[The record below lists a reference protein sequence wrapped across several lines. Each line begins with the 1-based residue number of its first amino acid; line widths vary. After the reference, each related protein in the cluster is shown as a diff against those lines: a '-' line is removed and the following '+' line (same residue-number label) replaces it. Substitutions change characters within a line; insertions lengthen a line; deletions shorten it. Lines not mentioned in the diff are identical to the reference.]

1 MSLNTTTGY
10 IGSESMIKYIAG
22 ICLVVVAATAN
33 AELIQ
38 QFKNPTFSGQG
49 WASHVLTMEQM
60 RQSAK
65 NSVESKAASDKAAAD
80 AAATNTPLSK
90 FMALFT
96 GQVYSQLA
104 TQLTNNLFKEC
115 AAGGGASCSNG
126 DFMVTETQKIIW
138 TKLGNNVTLDVYD
151 GKLVNNAFVPNA
163 RPTQSITVPVS
174 SFSF

>member
-1 MSLNTTTGY
+1 MKKIICALA
-10 IGSESMIKYIAG
+10 IIPAIAS
-22 ICLVVVAATAN
+22 
-33 AELIQ
+33 AELVQ

-49 WASHVLTMEQM
+49 WASHVLTVEQM

-65 NSVESKAASDKAAAD
+65 SQQDSKAASEKAAAE
-80 AAATNTPLSK
+80 AAAANTPLAK

-115 AAGGGASCSNG
+115 VAGSGASCSDG
-126 DFMVTETQKIIW
+126 TFLISELQKIHW
-138 TKLGNNVTLDVYD
+138 VKLNGQVTLEVID
-151 GKLVNNAFVPNA
+151 GKKDGTTVTWNTT
-163 RPTQSITVPVS
+163 PTQTITVPIS

>member
-1 MSLNTTTGY
+1 MKKVLITTAMLLTLA
-10 IGSESMIKYIAG
+10 S
-22 ICLVVVAATAN
+22 AN

-49 WASHVLTMEQM
+49 WASQVLTVEQM

-65 NSVESKAASDKAAAD
+65 SSVASKEASEKAAAD
-80 AAATNTPLSK
+80 AAALNTPLAK

-115 AAGGGASCSNG
+115 IGAGCASGN
-126 DFMVTETQKIIW
+126 FMVTETQQIQW
-138 TKLGNNVTLDVYD
+138 TKVGTVVTLTVYD
-151 GKLVNNAFVPNA
+151 GKKVNDVFVPNA
-163 RPTQSITVPVS
+163 TFTQQIVVPVS

>member
-1 MSLNTTTGY
+1 MNKTLAS
-10 IGSESMIKYIAG
+10 IGVMLALASAS
-22 ICLVVVAATAN
+22 AN

-49 WASHVLTMEQM
+49 WASHVLTLEQM
-60 RQSAK
+60 RQGAK
-65 NSVESKAASDKAAAD
+65 NSAESKAAGEKAAAE
-80 AAATNTPLSK
+80 AASQNTPLSR

-115 AAGGGASCSNG
+115 AAGGGASCTNG

-138 TKLGNNVTLDVYD
+138 TKLGNNVTLTVYD
-151 GKLVNNAFVPNA
+151 GKIVDKKFVPNA
-163 RPTQSITVPVS
+163 SPTQTITVPVS

>member
-1 MSLNTTTGY
+1 MKKVLITFASVITLT
-10 IGSESMIKYIAG
+10 S
-22 ICLVVVAATAN
+22 AN

-49 WASHVLTMEQM
+49 WASHILTVEQM
-60 RQSAK
+60 RQGAK
-65 NSVESKAASDKAAAD
+65 NSVDSKAASDKAAVE
-80 AAATNTPLSK
+80 AASQNTPLSK

-151 GKLVNNAFVPNA
+151 GKLVNSAFVPNA